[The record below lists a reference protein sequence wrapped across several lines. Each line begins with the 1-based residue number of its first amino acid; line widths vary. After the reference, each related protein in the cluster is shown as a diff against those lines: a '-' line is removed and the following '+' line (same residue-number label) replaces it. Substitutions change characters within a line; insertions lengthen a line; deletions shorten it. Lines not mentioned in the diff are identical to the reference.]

1 MQVKI
6 YSIDEFLLLPESP
19 EIGSLSLN
27 LSQSPLSC
35 MLVKALLTAG
45 VKVLALLVEFELEDI
60 IIAVTKGIELFLTTL
75 PLLLH

>member
-1 MQVKI
+1 MQVNFL
-6 YSIDEFLLLPESP
+6 SIDKFLLVPQSP
-19 EIGSLSLN
+19 EIGSLSLK
-27 LSQSPLSC
+27 LSQSPSSC

-45 VKVLALLVEFELEDI
+45 VKVLALLVEFELDDI